1 MKMYPRN
8 RIDMIRWFLIQQI
21 TIKQWL
27 QFITFIL
34 LMIQCFWQCFRLYK
48 IYKKEYKQTSISY
61 ELPEQ
66 IEFPAL
72 TICIPIIIP
81 FNSRCFDDT
90 NSIISGNNGTNDDKQ
105 NRIECLQ
112 TPLTMLFNQ
121 SMSTFG
127 HQCKIKTNRSSPSMI
142 YCANI
147 SPIIENYYQ
156 NYRCYTY
163 LSEITLFRS
172 NNDQL
177 MIPILEHND
186 FYVQILIQ
194 SNQFGHYH
202 HHFQSQN
209 NENPS
214 IMLYLHQIDE
224 IPIDSLKEFL
234 TISMGRIYN
243 INFNLRKTIDKEFF
257 DCHNYSGQYQPSNIL
272 LNRWSSSRSSK
283 SSSLNIRQM
292 ISRQEC
298 YNRCCMNKW
307 RRLCGHCFP
316 TSVSLR
322 RDLIHIKDK
331 FCSNT
336 LNEEYE
342 QNHNKC
348 HDNENEMIE
357 KIAIDCNHQCP
368 KDCQKTDVELE
379 VKEIE
384 NEDQGETMITI
395 RRSIRPDKLLIQIP
409 SISSVQYIGY
419 IGGLLAFHL
428 AIWWLICKF
437 FELIEFIWEVYQL
450 NCV

>member
-1 MKMYPRN
+1 MPRIQPKFNNFIQKKNSSTLLSTTTLSSTASSLTVNDNHNNHINNNNNNNNNRKVQFDSATIAYQVKYSKHPGDDLEKNSKQTKKESKMKMYPRN

-194 SNQFGHYH
+194 SNQF
-202 HHFQSQN
+202 
-209 NENPS
+209 
-214 IMLYLHQIDE
+214 DE

-243 INFNLRKTIDKEFF
+243 INFNL
-257 DCHNYSGQYQPSNIL
+257 P
-272 LNRWSSSRSSK
+272 
-283 SSSLNIRQM
+283 
-292 ISRQEC
+292 
-298 YNRCCMNKW
+298 
-307 RRLCGHCFP
+307 
-316 TSVSLR
+316 
-322 RDLIHIKDK
+322 
-331 FCSNT
+331 
-336 LNEEYE
+336 
-342 QNHNKC
+342 
-348 HDNENEMIE
+348 
-357 KIAIDCNHQCP
+357 IDCNHQCP